1 MEPLESQP
9 QDWRRG
15 RVCVCGGGE
24 GDWGESIPDASGV
37 LCLYDAGDRIKLC
50 EKVGPV
56 TGRKIKTLQI
66 KINKSCKGKKKW
78 TVTVIYVSCSGF
90 LHRYHTLQ
98 SASGLTRGTFYLA
111 SLFLPD

>member
-9 QDWRRG
+9 QDWR
-15 RVCVCGGGE
+15 GGW
-24 GDWGESIPDASGV
+24 GDWGESIPGASGV

-66 KINKSCKGKKKW
+66 KINKSCKGAGVQNEQLPSF
-78 TVTVIYVSCSGF
+78 TCPAQAFCIVTTHCS
-90 LHRYHTLQ
+90 LHQ
-98 SASGLTRGTFYLA
+98 V
-111 SLFLPD
+111 

>member
-9 QDWRRG
+9 QDWR
-15 RVCVCGGGE
+15 GGW
-24 GDWGESIPDASGV
+24 GDWGESIPGASGV

-66 KINKSCKGKKKW
+66 KINKSCKGGGGDKMNNYRHFR
-78 TVTVIYVSCSGF
+78 V
-90 LHRYHTLQ
+90 LLRL
-98 SASGLTRGTFYLA
+98 SAS
-111 SLFLPD
+111 LPHIAVCIRFNTGYVLPGFPVFT